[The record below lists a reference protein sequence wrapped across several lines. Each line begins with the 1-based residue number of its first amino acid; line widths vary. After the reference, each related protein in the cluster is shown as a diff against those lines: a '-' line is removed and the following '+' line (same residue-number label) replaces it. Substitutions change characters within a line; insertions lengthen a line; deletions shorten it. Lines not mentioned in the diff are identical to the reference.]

1 MVLLPTQVFYSAAI
15 KSRFRP
21 LSCTGIP
28 GCRSTAVCPA
38 VVPLVTL
45 AGESSR
51 AGLWNLTH
59 LPVWSAR
66 WQRSLDNSPS
76 CLSVNH
82 SGPGRCPQ
90 TWLRQWKGQIAMGE
104 FFFHLAAVLFWQNL
118 GIKKKKKGVSF
129 LSVYFSNRLGFYLW
143 MHREWCSCPSCTT
156 APLQGGA
163 DEERKRPWK
172 GLVLSP

>member
-1 MVLLPTQVFYSAAI
+1 MATAHISVISNPAVSFRVEGCWSLICSSGITIRKQMVLLPTQVFYSAAI

-76 CLSVNH
+76 CLRVNH

-90 TWLRQWKGQIAMGE
+90 TWLRQ
-104 FFFHLAAVLFWQNL
+104 
-118 GIKKKKKGVSF
+118 
-129 LSVYFSNRLGFYLW
+129 
-143 MHREWCSCPSCTT
+143 
-156 APLQGGA
+156 
-163 DEERKRPWK
+163 
-172 GLVLSP
+172 